1 MPAAPAPLPP
11 TRSLPPTLGAALAAA
26 AAANNQQGLRFVDRH
41 ERETRVDWAE
51 VYTRARHTAGGLVA
65 RGIRPGDTVGI
76 VLPTGPAF
84 FDAFFGAVL
93 AGAVP
98 VPLYP
103 PVRLGRLAE
112 YHARTA
118 AMLTAARCRILL
130 ADARTWRIL
139 GETVALAR
147 PELGAVDVAEVT
159 GPPLSYTPLS
169 DARTPDDLAF
179 VQFSSGTTHE
189 PKPVALQ
196 HRAVIA
202 NAGAILG
209 AIVDTDADKAGV
221 SWLPLYHDMGLVGAV
236 FVALLRAGDLT
247 LLGPEV
253 FIGRP
258 ALWLRALGRTGA
270 LISPAPN
277 FAYALCVDRIADS
290 ELDGVDLSRWR
301 YALNGAEPVSPGTL
315 RRFVDRFAKWGLR
328 PEALTPVYG
337 LAEASLAVTFSA
349 LDEPFKT
356 TRFDRAALS
365 EGRAVENADGV
376 ELVSVGT
383 PLPGM
388 AVDVP
393 IGMVG
398 PVKVRGP
405 SLFAGYLHQPERT
418 AEVLVNGWLD
428 TGDLGFL
435 HHGELYL
442 TGRAKD
448 VVILRG
454 QNHAPH
460 EIEQAVDGVEGVRT
474 GCAAAVAWLPEGAEG
489 EHLLLFVE
497 MKAEIVQAPWRSQRP
512 EAGVGPPSGDVAD
525 RCAAAVLAATGLD
538 PALVVLLTPGTLPRT
553 SSGKIRR
560 GEALRRWLAGEL
572 FPPEEVNAWRLAG
585 ALAKG
590 TIAHWRTRLGR

>member
-1 MPAAPAPLPP
+1 MSAP
-11 TRSLPPTLGAALAAA
+11 LPPTLGAALAAA
-26 AAANNQQGLRFVDRH
+26 SAAHNGRGLRFLDRH
-41 ERETRVDWAE
+41 ERETRVDWAD
-51 VYTRARHTAGGLVA
+51 VYTRARHAAGGLAA

-93 AGAVP
+93 AGAIP

-118 AMLTAARCRILL
+118 AMMTAARVRLL
-130 ADARTWRIL
+130 LTDARTWRIL

-147 PELGAVDVAEVT
+147 PELGAVDVAEVS
-159 GPPLSYTPLS
+159 GPGVAPPL
-169 DARTPDDLAF
+169 DRTAAPDDLAF
-179 VQFSSGTTHE
+179 IQFSSGTTVE
-189 PKPVALQ
+189 PKAVALQ

-209 AIVDTDADKAGV
+209 AVVSTDADQAGV

-236 FVALLRAGDLT
+236 FVALLRKGDLT

-270 LISPAPN
+270 IISPAPN
-277 FAYALCVDRIADS
+277 FAYALCVERIADA
-290 ELDGVDLSRWR
+290 EMDGVDLSRWR

-315 RRFVDRFAKWGLR
+315 RRFVDRFAQWGLR

-349 LDEPFKT
+349 LDEPFRT
-356 TRFDRAALS
+356 TRFDRTALA
-365 EGRAVENADGV
+365 EGRAVETADGI
-376 ELVSVGT
+376 EIVSVGT

-388 AVDVP
+388 AIDVP
-393 IGMVG
+393 VGRVG

-405 SLFAGYLHQPERT
+405 SLFAGYFHEPERT
-418 AEVLVNGWLD
+418 AKAMVDGWLD

-435 HHGELYL
+435 HDGELYL

-448 VVILRG
+448 IVILRG

-460 EIEQAVDGVEGVRT
+460 EIEQAVDSVEGVRT
-474 GCAAAVAWLPEGAEG
+474 GCAAAVAWQAEGAEA
-489 EHLLLFVE
+489 EQLVVFVE
-497 MKAEIVQAPWRSQRP
+497 VRAEGPAAEAVLSAPL
-512 EAGVGPPSGDVAD
+512 AA
-525 RCAAAVLAATGLD
+525 RCASAVLAATGLD

-572 FPPEEVNAWRLAG
+572 LPPDEVNAWRLAG

-590 TIAHWRTRLGR
+590 TLAHWKARLGR

>member
-11 TRSLPPTLGAALAAA
+11 TRSLPPTLGAALAA